1 MTTHSDFPSH
11 SSSDFCQE
19 NVSLPF
25 FGELSPGK
33 RLDRKKLDKQARSK
47 INIPNYLNV
56 SKKCFVIRMGGDSMQ
71 ASGLYHNDLLVIK
84 PSSTA
89 KNGAIVIATIDD
101 LETVI
106 KHFEQTNDLILLS
119 SKNSN
124 VKPMIFDPSRIKIT
138 GILVSQLRSY

>member
-1 MTTHSDFPSH
+1 MNKPIKKQISKHGNFASDF
-11 SSSDFCQE
+11 
-19 NVSLPF
+19 VSLPF
-25 FGELSPGK
+25 YGELSPGK
-33 RLDRKKLDKQARSK
+33 RLDKNNTKNPAK

-56 SKKCFVIRMGGDSMQ
+56 SDKCFVLKMGGDSMQ

-84 PSSTA
+84 PCSTA
-89 KNGAIVIATIDD
+89 KNDAIVIATIDN

-119 SKNSN
+119 SKNTA

-138 GILVSQLRSY
+138 GILVSQMRSY